1 MYTGNGASGK
11 HLAMTIETEIIERA
25 IRRVER
31 ERSLL
36 STEQC
41 RFRTFRTAVSRA
53 TADEDDTPS
62 GTAAD
67 LVDTYRETVMETPD
81 FETAYDETLK
91 ESLEEEL
98 SPSLAEILLSNAPL
112 TQKRK
117 RDLLI
122 ATNAAIERRERF
134 RSELDQEQESLETML
149 SELIDIRSEIR
160 ELPECSS
167 RRHTVED
174 VLDIWKAYDT
184 LEQRCNDLLEER
196 QQHIY
201 RVGQDTEGDESK
213 YILNEYL
220 YHDLE
225 TPYPV
230 LSAIAAAC
238 ETIDSRKSGSRFDF
252 TASVA

>member
-1 MYTGNGASGK
+1 
-11 HLAMTIETEIIERA
+11 MTIETEIIEKA

-53 TADEDDTPS
+53 TADEADTPS

-81 FETAYDETLK
+81 FETAYGETLK

-134 RSELDQEQESLETML
+134 RSELDHEQESLETML

-196 QQHIY
+196 QRHIH
-201 RVGQDTEGDESK
+201 RVKREAREDDRG

-225 TPYPV
+225 TAYPV
-230 LSAIAAAC
+230 LSAIAKTC
-238 ETIDSRKSGSRFDF
+238 ETIDSRKSGSTFDR